1 MFPGSKISEMASR
14 YPEGTAIIFRD
25 QEITFS
31 ELEQKAS
38 SLAAYLG
45 EEGVETG
52 DKVAL
57 FLPNCPEFA
66 ISYLA
71 LAKLGVVSVIID
83 SRCKGA
89 ELKEIAKDSGFGLI
103 ICDETNRKHTRDIA
117 DITTVLPTNALPE
130 ILSKERAFLPNIS
143 LDEEDEALII
153 YTSGTMGRPRGVILT
168 FKNLSHSPRVLGTF
182 GSSYMD
188 TIGVALPM
196 SHIAGFICL
205 TQLLDGT
212 STMVIFDQISPQSIM
227 ESVERYKVTGF
238 WSVPP
243 IFQLILQY
251 PHRKG
256 YDTTSLKFVA
266 MMGMTVP
273 LALMEDFKREF
284 PHVKVL
290 TGFGLTE
297 TSPYITLCNPE
308 DPPSKL
314 GSLGRPV
321 PGVEVKIVDDNE
333 MDIAQ
338 GSIGE
343 IITRGAHLMKGYY
356 NQPEETAKRIRNG
369 WLYTGDVGYFD
380 EDGYLW
386 HLGRKDDLVIIGGLN
401 VYPAEV
407 ENVLKQMSQVS
418 EAAVYG
424 ISDGIRGK
432 TLKASVVLRPG
443 ERISPRELLEFCRR
457 NLANFKVPK
466 QIDILDRL
474 PKGHVGKVE
483 KRLLARE

>member
-1 MFPGSKISEMASR
+1 MFPGSKISEMASEC
-14 YPEGTAIIFRD
+14 PERAAIIFRD
-25 QEITFS
+25 QQMTFS
-31 ELEQKAS
+31 ELEHKSS
-38 SLAAYLG
+38 SLAAYLR
-45 EEGVETG
+45 EEGVGMG

-57 FLPNCPEFA
+57 FLPNCPDFA

-83 SRCKGA
+83 SRCKRA
-89 ELKEIAKDSGFGLI
+89 ELTDIAKDSGFGLI
-103 ICDETNRKHTRDIA
+103 ICHETNRKHARDIG
-117 DITTVLPTNALPE
+117 DITRVLQTNELPKVLGE
-130 ILSKERAFLPNIS
+130 ERAFVPDVS

-153 YTSGTMGRPRGVILT
+153 YTSGTTGRPRGVTLT

-182 GSSYMD
+182 GSPYLD
-188 TIGVALPM
+188 VIGVALPM

-205 TQLLDGT
+205 TQILDGT

-243 IFQLILQY
+243 IFQFILQY

-273 LALMEDFKREF
+273 LALMQDFQREF
-284 PHVKVL
+284 PHVRVL

-297 TSPYITLCNPE
+297 TSPYITLC
-308 DPPSKL
+308 DPQHPRSKL

-321 PGVEVKIVDDNE
+321 PGAEVKIVDDK
-333 MDIAQ
+333 MDVAQ

-343 IITRGAHLMKGYY
+343 IITRGAHVMKGYY

-380 EDGYLW
+380 QDGYLW

-432 TLKASVVLRPG
+432 ILKASVVLSPG

-466 QIDILDRL
+466 QIEILDRL

>member
-1 MFPGSKISEMASR
+1 
-14 YPEGTAIIFRD
+14 
-25 QEITFS
+25 
-31 ELEQKAS
+31 
-38 SLAAYLG
+38 
-45 EEGVETG
+45 
-52 DKVAL
+52 
-57 FLPNCPEFA
+57 
-66 ISYLA
+66 
-71 LAKLGVVSVIID
+71 
-83 SRCKGA
+83 
-89 ELKEIAKDSGFGLI
+89 
-103 ICDETNRKHTRDIA
+103 
-117 DITTVLPTNALPE
+117 
-130 ILSKERAFLPNIS
+130 
-143 LDEEDEALII
+143 
-153 YTSGTMGRPRGVILT
+153 
-168 FKNLSHSPRVLGTF
+168 LSHSPRVLRTF
-182 GSSYMD
+182 GGSYMD

-205 TQLLDGT
+205 SQILDGT

-251 PHRKG
+251 PHRKV
-256 YDTTSLKFVA
+256 YHTTSLKFVA

-273 LALMEDFKREF
+273 LALMEDFQKEF

-297 TSPYITLCNPE
+297 ASPYITLCNPE
-308 DPPSKL
+308 DPLSKL

-321 PGVEVKIVDDNE
+321 PGAEVKIVDDNE
-333 MDIAQ
+333 MDVAQ

-380 EDGYLW
+380 QDGYLW

-432 TLKASVVLRPG
+432 ILKASVVLGPG

-466 QIDILDRL
+466 QIEILDRL